1 MNPTAYGPAFIPVIA
16 LIGALVHIGVTRD
29 RSRAHVLTIAL
40 LWGLVV
46 ALGVGELVTAG
57 SHFLA
62 PAATAAQIGFPAGN
76 PFQWEV
82 ACANLAF
89 AVLGIA
95 CFWAPSLWNGTVV
108 GYLVYFWGCGIGHI
122 DQYVAHGNTAPY
134 NWGPIVPVVFGV
146 PVVLAI
152 LLVAQRAAVRRAA
165 PSGEDERRAAEAASD
180 GGSAVRSGPGRDPRS
195 GSLTSP

>member
-1 MNPTAYGPAFIPVIA
+1 VNPAAYGPAFIPVIA
-16 LIGALVHIGVTRD
+16 VIGALVHIGVTKD

-57 SHFLA
+57 SHFIA
-62 PAATAAQIGFPAGN
+62 PDATAAQIGFPPGN

-82 ACANLAF
+82 ACANLSF

-95 CFWAPSLWNGTVV
+95 CFWAPGLWAGTVV

-122 DQYVAHGNTAPY
+122 DQYVNHGNTAPY
-134 NWGPIVPVVFGV
+134 NWGPIVPVVFVV
-146 PVVLAI
+146 PAVLAI
-152 LLVAQRAAVRRAA
+152 LLVAQRAAVGRTTA
-165 PSGEDERRAAEAASD
+165 SGEDERPVPTARE
-180 GGSAVRSGPGRDPRS
+180 R
-195 GSLTSP
+195 T